1 MWLSGRGHSTNTR
14 TATRT
19 ARDSHTAG
27 ARSQAPLIS
36 PSIDNRSSGAR
47 TNHGPIGRSSSPT
60 RVRRSAMSM
69 GPVGPEVVIQ
79 LRSRTE
85 LVPAQQVIAR
95 GQRARGELHAPHV
108 DSHLVGGLA
117 SPVLARDDCT
127 GQPLELTIA

>member
-60 RVRRSAMSM
+60 KVRRSAMSM
-69 GPVGPEVVIQ
+69 GPVGPELVIQ
-79 LRSRTE
+79 LRRRTE
-85 LVPAQQVIAR
+85 LVTAQPAITRRQGAY
-95 GQRARGELHAPHV
+95 GEVHAPQV
-108 DSHLVGGLA
+108 DPHLVGW
-117 SPVLARDDCT
+117 SPSPLLARDDPA
-127 GQPLELTIA
+127 GQSL